1 VRKLNNETHPD
12 GAEGDSRGF
21 RRWGGEKIGTWEG
34 GIGGQRKEGSVRRL
48 GVNYGVKRIF

>member
-1 VRKLNNETHPD
+1 MRKLNNETHPD